1 VKDFREALA
10 AGIVRPTN
18 LVILSRARIDEVMDD
33 AVKRGRMT
41 VDDAQK
47 LADTLYRRARKE
59 TSDVVKDL
67 EQMVGRS
74 RTRVE
79 RGTAS
84 ARKRGESAAGSAR
97 KQVEGATSKVRSR
110 TAKTADPAIAQ
121 VDRARR
127 TVGIGSNFPIT
138 GYDDLTV
145 AQVQSRLSSLSAPEL
160 RKVRDH
166 EKRNANRKTVLSSV
180 SQKLG

>member
-1 VKDFREALA
+1 MKDFREALA

-18 LVILSRARIDEVMDD
+18 LVILSRARIEEVMED
-33 AVKRGRMT
+33 AAKRGRMT

-59 TSDVVKDL
+59 TTDVVKDL
-67 EQMVGRS
+67 EQMVGRG
-74 RTRVE
+74 RTEVE
-79 RGTAS
+79 QRTAS

-97 KQVEGATSKVRSR
+97 KQVGGATARVRSR
-110 TAKTADPAIAQ
+110 TAKTTDPAVAQ

-127 TVGIGSNFPIT
+127 TVGIGSSFPIT
-138 GYDDLTV
+138 GYDDLTA
-145 AQVQSRLSSLSAPEL
+145 AQVQSRLSNLSPPEL

-166 EKRNANRKTVLSSV
+166 EKRNANRKSVLASIN
-180 SQKLG
+180 QKLG